1 MENLFFK
8 DLVLSA
14 EVQRAIAEMG
24 FEEATPIQ
32 ARAIPYILYG
42 RDIIGQAMT
51 GTGKTCAFGIPAV
64 DMIDANVSEIQV
76 LILCPTRELAVQVAE
91 EIQEVSK
98 FKQGVK
104 VLPIYGGQSIERQIM
119 ALKRKPQII
128 VGTPG
133 RVMDHMRRR
142 TIKLMNLKTLIL
154 DEADEML
161 NMGFREDIDVII
173 QDLPKERQTLLF
185 SATMSPEIK
194 QIAKMYLNEPEY
206 ILTVHKELTI
216 PSIEQFYIEVRES
229 SKLELL
235 CRLVDAKNIKLGL
248 VFCNTKKRVDELTI
262 SLQGRGYSAEALHGD
277 MKQSER
283 TRVMTKFR
291 QGKLDILVATDVA
304 ARGIDVNNI
313 EAVFNYDI
321 PADEEYYVH
330 RIGRTAR
337 AGKKGVSYSFVFG
350 RDMYKLKNIQK
361 FTQSEILPMQPPKV
375 SDIEEA
381 KLEAA
386 TKKVTDMLNAGG
398 YSKYDT
404 AIEKILMQTEEATT
418 LDVAS
423 ALFKLAFDE
432 LDRTYESS
440 DLDNAQT
447 QYRKSDMVR
456 LFLNIGTMDRVQAK
470 SIVQAIASKA
480 SLSKKM
486 VGDIDIRKQFSFV
499 EVPAEHADRV
509 VHAMMG
515 FTYRGRNVS
524 IEKASKRQ
532 RPKGNKGRTKSGRKD
547 S

>member
-142 TIKLMNLKTLIL
+142 TIKLMTLKTLIL

>member
-8 DLVLSA
+8 DLDLST
-14 EVQRAIAEMG
+14 EVQKAITKMG

-32 ARAIPYILYG
+32 ARAIPYILAG

-64 DMIDANVSEIQV
+64 EMIDNNASDIQV
-76 LILCPTRELAVQVAE
+76 LILCPTRELSVQVAE

-98 FKQGVK
+98 FKKDVK

-194 QIAKMYLNEPEY
+194 EITKMYLHEPEY

-216 PSIEQFYIEVRES
+216 PNIEQFYIEVHES

-235 CRLVDAKNIKLGL
+235 CRLIDAKNIKLGL
-248 VFCNTKKRVDELTI
+248 VFCNTKKRVDELT
-262 SLQGRGYSAEALHGD
+262 SALQGRGYSAEALHGD

-283 TRVMTKFR
+283 TRVMTKFK
-291 QGKLDILVATDVA
+291 QGKIEILVATDVA

-321 PADEEYYVH
+321 PTDEEYYVH

-350 RDMYKLKNIQK
+350 RDMYKLKEIQK
-361 FTQSEILPMQPPKV
+361 FTKSVILPMQPPKI
-375 SDIEEA
+375 SDIEEV

-386 TKKVTDMLNAGG
+386 IKSVVTMLEAGG
-398 YSKYDT
+398 YSKYDKI
-404 AIEKILMQTEEATT
+404 IEKILLQTEEATT

-423 ALFKLAFDE
+423 VLFKIAFDE
-432 LDRTYESS
+432 LDRSYEES
-440 DLDNAQT
+440 DLDNVEI
-447 QYRKSDMVR
+447 QYRKADMVR
-456 LFLNIGTMDRVQAK
+456 LFLSIGEMDNIQAK
-470 SIVQAIASKA
+470 TIMQIITSKS
-480 SLSKKM
+480 SLPKKM
-486 VGDIDIRKQFSFV
+486 IGDIDVRRQFSFV
-499 EVPAEHADRV
+499 EVPSEYADKV
-509 VHAMMG
+509 INAMID
-515 FTYRGRNVS
+515 FSYRGKKVS

-532 RPKGNKGRTKSGRKD
+532 RLKGNKGRPKRGKKRY
-547 S
+547 

>member
-1 MENLFFK
+1 MDNLFFK
-8 DLVLSA
+8 NLNLST
-14 EVQRAIAEMG
+14 EMERAITEMG
-24 FEEATPIQ
+24 FDEATPIQ
-32 ARAIPYILYG
+32 SRAIPHILAG
-42 RDIIGQAMT
+42 RDIIGQALT

-64 DMIDANVSEIQV
+64 EMIDNNVSGIQV

-91 EIQEVSK
+91 EIQQVSK
-98 FKQGVK
+98 FKQGIK
-104 VLPIYGGQSIERQIM
+104 VLPIFGGQSIDRQIM

-142 TIKLMNLKTLIL
+142 TIKLMDLRTLVL

-185 SATMSPEIK
+185 SATMSAEIK
-194 QIAKMYLNEPEY
+194 QIAKEYLHKPEH
-206 ILTVHKELTI
+206 ILTVNKELTI
-216 PSIEQFYIEVRES
+216 PSVEQFYIEVRES
-229 SKLELL
+229 SKPELL

-248 VFCNTKKRVDELTI
+248 VFCNTKKRVDELTS
-262 SLQGRGYSAEALHGD
+262 SLQGRGYCAEALHGD

-291 QGKLDILVATDVA
+291 ERKIDILVATDVA

-321 PADEEYYVH
+321 PSDEEYYVH

-350 RDMYKLKNIQK
+350 RDMYKLQNIQK
-361 FTQSEILPMQPPKV
+361 FTKSEILPMQPPKI
-375 SDIEEA
+375 SDIEEI
-381 KLEAA
+381 KLDAA
-386 TKKVTDMLNAGG
+386 SKSVIDMLESGG
-398 YSKYDT
+398 YSKYDKI
-404 AIEKILMQTEEATT
+404 IERILEQTEESTP

-423 ALFKLAFDE
+423 VLFKLAFEE
-432 LDRTYESS
+432 LDRSYEKS
-440 DLDNAQT
+440 DLDNVKT
-447 QYRKSDMVR
+447 QYRKAGMSR
-456 LFLNIGTMDRVQAK
+456 LFLNIGTMDNVKAK
-470 SIVQAIASKA
+470 NIVQAIASKS
-480 SLSKKM
+480 SLTKDM
-486 VGDIDIRKQFSFV
+486 IGDVDIRKQFSFV
-499 EVPAEHADRV
+499 EVPAEHADKV
-509 VHAMMG
+509 INAMID

-532 RPKGNKGRTKSGRKD
+532 RPKSNKGRSKGERKRY
-547 S
+547 